1 MTVFKGNFL
10 SENSMLLKQ
19 NVSNPG
25 LVESQSWNLNKV
37 FTVMDEKFKIYN
49 TDSRRVVIWLF
60 FLSCN
65 KLFDTKLSLEGCAS

>member
-65 KLFDTKLSLEGCAS
+65 KLSDTKLSLHTA